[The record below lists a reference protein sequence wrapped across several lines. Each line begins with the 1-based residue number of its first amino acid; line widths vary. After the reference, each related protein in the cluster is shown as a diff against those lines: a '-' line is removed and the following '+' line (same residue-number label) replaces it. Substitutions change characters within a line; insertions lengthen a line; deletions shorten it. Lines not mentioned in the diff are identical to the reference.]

1 MAFFV
6 IISIIPSFY
15 PKYSV
20 LNNVLSWY
28 ILAYLIIGLMK
39 TYGFNMNR
47 TIAAIVFLT
56 GWSITLFFYN
66 GYDWLMGKEIA
77 GMIKNLGFYRNVYFA
92 DLASIPC
99 VMSAIGLFYF
109 FKNSQF
115 RALSHIGGVLHIVSN
130 ASLDV
135 YIISS
140 IESPSAKLAWV
151 ELFAPGYEAVEV
163 KQIYSMIA
171 LGLIMGVALGNI
183 RELLWKK
190 MVDNNFFSD
199 FLQKVNAG
207 INH

>member
-1 MAFFV
+1 M
-6 IISIIPSFY
+6 
-15 PKYSV
+15 
-20 LNNVLSWY
+20 
-28 ILAYLIIGLMK
+28 
-39 TYGFNMNR
+39 
-47 TIAAIVFLT
+47 
-56 GWSITLFFYN
+56 
-66 GYDWLMGKEIA
+66 
-77 GMIKNLGFYRNVYFA
+77 
-92 DLASIPC
+92 
-99 VMSAIGLFYF
+99 
-109 FKNSQF
+109 
-115 RALSHIGGVLHIVSN
+115 HIVSN